1 MKWVT
6 QLSDVIFRALFR
18 FRFRYDVFISYAR
31 RDGRE
36 YALKLRDQL
45 QQLDFTCFLDLDELP
60 AGSALTSDLK
70 RKLGQSAVQVVIGTE
85 RALFHSPYVQQE
97 VEHFLRTGRRV
108 VPVDFGLANDDSVTS
123 ELAVP
128 ARELIR
134 QYDLTWIDE
143 TSEALA
149 QGTPTLNVADSI
161 DKLFKYTR
169 RNSRV
174 RLQWVATG
182 IFVLLGTAVSLLL
195 IQQKV
200 NAANAATSRAEESQ
214 KRATN
219 AQALAEQKNKEAKV
233 ATEEANR
240 QKDLALSSAKEA
252 KRQEGIALSNAE
264 KAKQQQVL
272 AENNARTA
280 KSQALASYSVAQ
292 QTIDPDLSL
301 ALNEQALE
309 LAQGEQ
315 SKDSVRNFLVVS
327 PMRMVIRNHAKATV
341 RNVDNPLGQDIFSS
355 AEVTS
360 AAYSPDGRFIVTASF
375 DKTARVWNA
384 ASGQM
389 VAELKGHAA
398 DVNSA
403 AYSPNGCFIIT
414 ASDDLT
420 ARIWPQ
426 EMFEPF
432 EVTLE
437 RLRRLSPRALT
448 DVERARY
455 LPDDVPANQQRKPAQ
470 RRR

>member
-1 MKWVT
+1 M
-6 QLSDVIFRALFR
+6 
-18 FRFRYDVFISYAR
+18 
-31 RDGRE
+31 
-36 YALKLRDQL
+36 
-45 QQLDFTCFLDLDELP
+45 
-60 AGSALTSDLK
+60 
-70 RKLGQSAVQVVIGTE
+70 
-85 RALFHSPYVQQE
+85 
-97 VEHFLRTGRRV
+97 
-108 VPVDFGLANDDSVTS
+108 ANDDSVTS

-161 DKLFKYTR
+161 DKLFNTR
-169 RNSRV
+169 AAIRV
-174 RLQWVATG
+174 CDCNGWRRASLFCLVQRFLSCFDPTKSQCGECGNLTG
-182 IFVLLGTAVSLLL
+182 RGIA
-195 IQQKV
+195 
-200 NAANAATSRAEESQ
+200 

-219 AQALAEQKNKEAKV
+219 AQALAEQKTKRLKWQPKKRIAKK
-233 ATEEANR
+233 T
-240 QKDLALSSAKEA
+240 LHLSGAKEA

-264 KAKQQQVL
+264 RPNSSKVL

-384 ASGQM
+384 ASGQVVVELKGHAAYVTNAVYSPDGRFIVTTSDDQTARVWNAASGQVVVELKGHADEVNCTAYSPDGRFIVTASSDKTARVWNAASGQV
-389 VAELKGHAA
+389 VAELKGHA
-398 DVNSA
+398 DGVMS
-403 AYSPNGCFIIT
+403 T
-414 ASDDLT
+414 ACVRTGASL
-420 ARIWPQ
+420 
-426 EMFEPF
+426 
-432 EVTLE
+432 
-437 RLRRLSPRALT
+437 
-448 DVERARY
+448 
-455 LPDDVPANQQRKPAQ
+455 
-470 RRR
+470 